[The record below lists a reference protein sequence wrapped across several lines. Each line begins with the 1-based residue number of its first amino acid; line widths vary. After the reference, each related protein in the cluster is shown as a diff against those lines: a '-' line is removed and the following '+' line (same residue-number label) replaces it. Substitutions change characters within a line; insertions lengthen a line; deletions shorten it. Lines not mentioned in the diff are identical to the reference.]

1 MSNFELFQ
9 LLLHSRS
16 SYILINYIDSCTG
29 GLLDF
34 DTTLPLVAIH
44 FILLMII
51 LKFVFYSPAEYIH
64 NRRFRE
70 ILFFVKNGVNRAKK
84 LIRVFYKKRIQ
95 KFLKN
100 VVSLYFGLAKLIFHI
115 V

>member
-9 LLLHSRS
+9 LLLQSRS
-16 SYILINYIDSCTG
+16 SYILINHIDSCTG

-44 FILLMII
+44 FILLMIMLLMII

-70 ILFFVKNGVNRAKK
+70 ILFWDS
-84 LIRVFYKKRIQ
+84 I
-95 KFLKN
+95 
-100 VVSLYFGLAKLIFHI
+100 
-115 V
+115 